1 MSKFKVGDWV
11 TVSWHK
17 NNNPYKITNIWEGES
32 TKSVNETSNSNSTLF
47 FEDCANRLANQC
59 LPWQPQEGEW
69 CWCVYIDNY
78 DKQHRD
84 LIKWNERMNV
94 LDFDIVEPFIGTL
107 PTFLQGK

>member
-1 MSKFKVGDWV
+1 MSKFKIGDWV
-11 TVSWHK
+11 RDTRNGELRQFS
-17 NNNPYKITNIWEGES
+17 ES
-32 TKSVNETSNSNSTLF
+32 TFNIE
-47 FEDCANRLANQC
+47 ANYSD
-59 LPWQPQEGEW
+59 LPYELWKPYINEW
-69 CWCVYIDNY
+69 CWCVCIDNY